1 MTLVSSWLTS
11 ARNSKG
17 NLGTEGAENERG
29 VGKIGNF

>member
-17 NLGTEGAENERG
+17 NARSGSAEWDRG
-29 VGKIGNF
+29 RKNA